1 MDLPRM
7 NFFFV
12 TCRNFKNFFFKT
24 FTKYTPF
31 FFIFFVNLNFDCVMS
46 IKKKKKMPTR
56 IVALHPFTTRSQTQ
70 LLPRRS
76 RNSATPPQ
84 QPLHPLFFSLF
95 LSPPSSFFFKK
106 KKTKNKKKLSFTRR
120 GSRPFYRSCAN
131 VFFCCHRKFCFLF
144 FNSPKTIHLNEMNR
158 FSVYTVIIFLK
169 RNSKFVKKLAN

>member
-1 MDLPRM
+1 MDLPRRI
-7 NFFFV
+7 FFV

-24 FTKYTPF
+24 FTYTPF
-31 FFIFFVNLNFDCVMS
+31 FPNFFVNLNFDCVMS

-84 QPLHPLFFSLF
+84 QPLHPLFFSLL

>member
-7 NFFFV
+7 NFFLLRV
-12 TCRNFKNFFFKT
+12 EISRIFFSKRLQNILHF
-24 FTKYTPF
+24 FPF
-31 FFIFFVNLNFDCVMS
+31 FCKFKFRLCDEY
-46 IKKKKKMPTR
+46 KKEKKMPTR

-106 KKTKNKKKLSFTRR
+106 KTKNKKTFFYPSWVPPILSKLRE
-120 GSRPFYRSCAN
+120 C
-131 VFFCCHRKFCFLF
+131 FFLLP
-144 FNSPKTIHLNEMNR
+144 S
-158 FSVYTVIIFLK
+158 
-169 RNSKFVKKLAN
+169 